1 MYIFLILNMEDDMYD
16 IVVVGGG
23 PAGLT
28 AAIYGLRNG
37 KSVFVIEKAV
47 FGGQIV
53 NSPKVENIPG
63 FDSISGDEFGDKLLE
78 QAMGQGAEV
87 TLENVTAVEKSG
99 DNFVVKTEEGG
110 EYEGRTV
117 ILATGTTHRLLGLE
131 GEEELV
137 GNGISFCAV
146 CDGDFYR
153 DKNVVMIGG
162 GNSAFVESSLLV
174 DIVKKLT
181 ILQDM
186 PFFTADQKLQD
197 QVLGTGRVETHV
209 GTKILSYETADGQI
223 TGVRYSENGEEKV
236 AECDGV
242 FLAVG
247 LVPEND
253 AFASLA
259 DLDERGYFVP
269 ENICHT
275 KTPGIFVAGDCCTK
289 TLRQVA
295 TACSDGAYAAIAA
308 CDFLK

>member
-1 MYIFLILNMEDDMYD
+1 MYD

-37 KSVFVIEKAV
+37 KSVFVIEKSV

-87 TLENVTAVEKSG
+87 TLENVTAVEKAAASDGSG
-99 DNFVVKTEEGG
+99 KDTFVVKTEEGG
-110 EYEGRTV
+110 EYEGCTV

-131 GEEELV
+131 GEEEMV

-174 DIVKKLT
+174 DIVGKLT

-197 QVLGTGRVETHV
+197 QVLGTGKVETHV
-209 GTKILSYETADGQI
+209 GTKILGYEVTDGPDKQI
-223 TGVRYSENGEEKV
+223 TGVRYTENGEEKV

-253 AFASLA
+253 AFAGLA
-259 DLDERGYFVP
+259 DLDERGYFLP

-308 CDFLK
+308 CDYMK